1 MSKLDQFTDRQLVR
15 QYLEGKEIAF
25 ETLLNRHKDKVF
37 GYTMKMVKDIDL
49 ANDIFQDTFI
59 KVVQTLQRGKYNEEG
74 KFLPWVMRIAHNL
87 IIDHFRREK
96 KMPKISESR
105 SSKEEFNIFNV
116 LPMDEDNAEDQI
128 IKDQIESDAL
138 RLIDYLPEEQ
148 KVVLHKRIFV
158 GMSFKDI
165 AEQED
170 ISINTA
176 LGRMRYALIN
186 MRKMIEEHN
195 ISLTIR

>member
-1 MSKLDQFTDRQLVR
+1 MDKHDQYTDQQLVR
-15 QYLEGKEIAF
+15 QYLEGKEASF
-25 ETLLNRHKDKVF
+25 EVLLNRHKDRIF
-37 GYTMKMVKDIDL
+37 GYIMKMIKDVDL
-49 ANDIFQDTFI
+49 ANDVFQDTFI

-87 IIDHFRREK
+87 MIDHFRREK
-96 KMPKISESR
+96 KMPKISETR

-116 LPMDEDNAEDQI
+116 LPNEDKNIEEDI
-128 IKDQIESDAL
+128 IKNQIESDVVKL
-138 RLIDYLPEEQ
+138 LDFLPEEQ
-148 KVVLHKRIFV
+148 RTVLNKRIFV

-165 AEQED
+165 AEQEN

-186 MRKMIEEHN
+186 MRKMIEEN
-195 ISLTIR
+195 NMILTLD